1 MRLRPLLT
9 AAAILVF
16 AGVLGAKDDVR
27 LKDAL
32 QDDLVSADW
41 IYDDIERG
49 NTLARKTG
57 KPLLVSFRCV
67 P

>member
-1 MRLRPLLT
+1 MRHILATGLFLAF
-9 AAAILVF
+9 AAALF
-16 AGVLGAKDDVR
+16 AKDDVR

-32 QDDLVSADW
+32 QDDLVAASW

-49 NTLARKTG
+49 YAEARKSG
-57 KPLLVSFRCV
+57 KPLLISFRCV

>member
-1 MRLRPLLT
+1 MRPILATGLLLT
-9 AAAILVF
+9 LAAAL
-16 AGVLGAKDDVR
+16 LAKDDVR

-32 QDDLVSADW
+32 QDDLVAASW

-49 NTLARKTG
+49 YAEARKSG
-57 KPLLVSFRCV
+57 KPLLISFRCV